1 MVHRLIEGPGVFIC
15 DECIGLCNDLLEK
28 SSEQNNKAN
37 AAQDSDMVLPTP
49 VQIKQKLDEYV
60 VGQDEAK
67 KSLSVA
73 VYNHYKRIYSA
84 AGSDDVE
91 LQKSNIL
98 LLGPTGVGKQCLH
111 RLLPKY

>member
-1 MVHRLIEGPGVFIC
+1 MFFLRKSEAMVHRLIEGPGVFIC

-67 KSLSVA
+67 NRCQLLYTIIIKGFTQLPA
-73 VYNHYKRIYSA
+73 VMMLNFRKA
-84 AGSDDVE
+84 
-91 LQKSNIL
+91 
-98 LLGPTGVGKQCLH
+98 TFCF
-111 RLLPKY
+111 

>member
-1 MVHRLIEGPGVFIC
+1 M
-15 DECIGLCNDLLEK
+15 LEK

-98 LLGPTGVGKQCLH
+98 LLGPTGVGKTMLAQTLAKILNVPLPLPMQ
-111 RLLPKY
+111 LLLLRQVM